1 MNVKK
6 IIMHGYTWPF
16 PLILLI
22 IFTFY
27 PIIKTVL
34 ISFDKS
40 YDASIDRMYFDLSL
54 FNFQRL
60 FQHPSFMN
68 VLGNTLLIVFI
79 TVPLSTVIVNCLHLT
94 QLNRYKKLFQTIF
107 FMPYVT
113 NTIAI
118 GMVFVLL

>member
-1 MNVKK
+1 MLERKK
-6 IIMHGYTWPF
+6 DYHAWLYMAI

-54 FNFQRL
+54 YNFQRL

-68 VLGNTLLIVFI
+68 DGCWNNLWKLYKPKFI
-79 TVPLSTVIVNCLHLT
+79 
-94 QLNRYKKLFQTIF
+94 
-107 FMPYVT
+107 
-113 NTIAI
+113 
-118 GMVFVLL
+118 